1 MSEVSKEYN
10 FNSVEEKWVDAWDK
24 SVYYFDWDSKKPQY
38 IIDTPPPYPTG
49 DFHIGNALN
58 WCYMDFVARYK
69 RMQGFNVMFPQGWDC
84 HGLPTEVKV
93 EEKYHITKNA
103 VPREEFRRLCE
114 QMTNEAIARFR
125 KTINRLGISTDWS
138 NEYITMSPEYYVKT
152 QRSFVQMYRM
162 GLIYREDHPVNWC
175 PRCGTAI
182 AFAEVEYD
190 QRTTNLNYMRF
201 PAESESGYLE
211 IATSRP
217 ELLPACVAIAVN
229 PEDKRY
235 VKHIGKE
242 VTVPLFDYKV
252 PVISDSAVDTKFGT
266 GVVMICT
273 FGDKQDVRWWTVHHL
288 PLRQTIDRNGL
299 MTEIAGAYKGLSIKE
314 SKEAITRDMLGREII
329 FKQEPLEQNV
339 GLCWRCKTPIEI
351 LSERQWFVKI
361 NPEEIKKT
369 SEEIEWIPP
378 HMETRLKNWADSVEW
393 DWCISRQRI
402 FATPIPVWYC
412 NSCGKVLVAEEDW
425 LPLDPNRTKPPVK
438 CECGCDDFVPE
449 EDVLDTWMDSSISAL
464 AVSGWLSR
472 PDPRMPTQLRSQGHD
487 IIRTWAFYTILR
499 TKALTDVRPW
509 DTILVNGMAL
519 GEDGHKMS
527 KSLNNFIRPEEVFEV
542 NGADSL
548 RQWAALGG
556 TPGNDIMFQ
565 WKEITAASRF
575 QQKLWSI
582 YRFSSPLMAKT
593 DAQPGQVDRWLLG
606 ELDRLIKTATEAMDK
621 YQFDEAFK
629 AIRVF
634 TWEVL
639 ADNYIELVK
648 ARLYGAEGPEKKA
661 AQNTLYTAIETLARL
676 MAPFIPFITEE
687 IYQTLT
693 GQSVHVQGWPNAS
706 GLKTDKEGHRD
717 ETAGL
722 RIKEIAAAIRRY
734 KSEKGMALNSQL
746 PGIIVYSD
754 IVLETTDLQGV
765 ANSPVESRTGGPE
778 IEMRPVGVKPLMK
791 VLGPMFKDKSG
802 KIIKAL
808 TSMNPAEVA
817 ELKASGAIKVDL
829 VGETVD
835 VPAESVDVI
844 TETFVAGQA
853 VDLLNV
859 GEATVLVKR

>member
-1 MSEVSKEYN
+1 
-10 FNSVEEKWVDAWDK
+10 
-24 SVYYFDWDSKKPQY
+24 
-38 IIDTPPPYPTG
+38 
-49 DFHIGNALN
+49 
-58 WCYMDFVARYK
+58 
-69 RMQGFNVMFPQGWDC
+69 
-84 HGLPTEVKV
+84 
-93 EEKYHITKNA
+93 
-103 VPREEFRRLCE
+103 
-114 QMTNEAIARFR
+114 
-125 KTINRLGISTDWS
+125 
-138 NEYITMSPEYYVKT
+138 
-152 QRSFVQMYRM
+152 
-162 GLIYREDHPVNWC
+162 LIYREDHPVNWC

-190 QRTTNLNYMRF
+190 QRTTTLNYMRF
-201 PAESESGYLE
+201 PAESGYLE

-217 ELLPACVAIAVN
+217 ELLPACVAVAVN
-229 PEDKRY
+229 PGDKRY
-235 VKHIGKE
+235 EKHIGKD

-252 PVISDSAVDTKFGT
+252 PVISNSAVDTKFGT

-273 FGDKQDVRWWTVHHL
+273 FGDKQDVRWWMEHHL
-288 PLRQTIDRNGL
+288 PLRQAIDRNGK
-299 MTEIAGAYKGLSIKE
+299 MTEIAGAYKDLSIKE
-314 SKEAITRDMLGREII
+314 SKEAITRDMLDREII
-329 FKQEPLEQNV
+329 FRREPLEQNV

-351 LSERQWFVKI
+351 LSERQWFVRI

-369 SEEIEWIPP
+369 SAEIEWIPP

-412 NSCGKVLVAEEDW
+412 NSCGEVLVAEEEW
-425 LPLDPNRTKPPVK
+425 LPLDPTKTKPPVK
-438 CECGCDDFVPE
+438 CKCGSDDLRPE
-449 EDVLDTWMDSSISAL
+449 EDVLDTWMDSSISAQ

-499 TKALTDVRPW
+499 TKALMDVRPW

-527 KSLNNFIRPEEVFEV
+527 KSLNNFIRPEEVFDV
-542 NGADSL
+542 NGADAL
-548 RQWAALGG
+548 RQWAASGG

-582 YRFSSPLMAKT
+582 YRFSSPLMAKKN
-593 DAQPGQVDRWLLG
+593 AQPGQVDRWLLG
-606 ELDRLIKTATEAMDK
+606 ELDHVIKTSTDAMDK

-648 ARLYGAEGPEKKA
+648 VRLYGPDGQEKRA
-661 AQNTLYTAIETLARL
+661 AQNTLHTAIETLARL
-676 MAPFIPFITEE
+676 MAPFVPFISEE
-687 IYQTLT
+687 IYQNLT
-693 GQSVHVQGWPNAS
+693 GKSVHVQSWPKVS
-706 GLKTDKEGHRD
+706 GLKAEMTGQQ
-717 ETAGL
+717 
-722 RIKEIAAAIRRY
+722 IKEIAAAIRRY
-734 KSEKGMALNSQL
+734 KSDNGVALNSRLQ
-746 PGIIVYSD
+746 GITVYSD
-754 IVLETTDLQGV
+754 LELETTDLQGV
-765 ANSPVESRTGGPE
+765 ANSPVESWIGRPE
-778 IEMRPVGVKPLMK
+778 IEMRPVGIKPLMK

-808 TSMNPAEVA
+808 TSMDPAQVA
-817 ELKASGAIKVDL
+817 EMKASGAVKVNL
-829 VGETVD
+829 VSETVD
-835 VPAESVDVI
+835 IPPESVDVI

-853 VDLLNV
+853 VDLLKA